1 MSHPKQGTGPHDRKQ
16 EIGIEKKS
24 RTTAIQRLQPLTS
37 QLNNTLEEQGGQ
49 AGLTQ
54 HTAL

>member
-24 RTTAIQRLQPLTS
+24 RTAAIQRLQPPTS

-54 HTAL
+54 YTAL